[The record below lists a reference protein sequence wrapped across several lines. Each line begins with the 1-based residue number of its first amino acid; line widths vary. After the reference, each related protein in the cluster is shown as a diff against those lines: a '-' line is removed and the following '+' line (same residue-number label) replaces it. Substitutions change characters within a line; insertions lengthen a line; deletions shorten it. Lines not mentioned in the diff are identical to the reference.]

1 MRSMANGSALGA
13 PVAPWPATLPYLV
26 SSPRAAVS
34 HMSFHAAE
42 QGLMPLSTREAKIES
57 LDPYSVTETRDS
69 SCAGPEDPRDS
80 PEPSR
85 DTSML
90 LPLRVTDS
98 WPLQAIP
105 NGLPNR
111 PASIIIS
118 GSLHAGT

>member
-1 MRSMANGSALGA
+1 
-13 PVAPWPATLPYLV
+13 
-26 SSPRAAVS
+26 
-34 HMSFHAAE
+34 MSFRVVK
-42 QGLMPLSTREAKIES
+42 QGLMLLSMAEAKIES
-57 LDPYSVTETRDS
+57 LDPYFVTETCDS
-69 SCAGPEDPRDS
+69 SHAGHEDLRES
-80 PEPSR
+80 PEASR
-85 DTSML
+85 DPSML

>member
-1 MRSMANGSALGA
+1 MGVTLGA
-13 PVAPWPATLPYLV
+13 TTAPQPAPLPSLVA
-26 SSPRAAVS
+26 SPRAAVS
-34 HMSFHAAE
+34 HMSFHIVK
-42 QGLMPLSTREAKIES
+42 QGLMPLSNGEAKNEN
-57 LDPYSVTETRDS
+57 LDPYFVTETCDS
-69 SCAGPEDPRDS
+69 SCAGHENLRDS
-80 PEPSR
+80 PETSR

-98 WPLQAIP
+98 WPLRAIP